1 MEKKMETYLGIFWQ
15 WVTYLWS
22 EITTWLTTN
31 NGIVTVIAILL
42 APIIAL
48 RVQTKLDAAKEKSQ
62 RKLIIFKTLI
72 ATYATRVSPD
82 HIQALN
88 MITIEFYGTES
99 VLSSWR
105 LYQQHLITPAPK
117 ANDTSIPIEERE
129 KAAQQWLET
138 GNDLFINLLVDM
150 SNEVGF
156 PFDKPTLSKGVY
168 YPIAQEKIEIENRIL
183 REGLLKI
190 ICNRE
195 PLSMNVTGFPINQD
209 ALDKQNKLQDSLL
222 EYYDGKKSVKVMIE
236 EKNDASS

>member
-1 MEKKMETYLGIFWQ
+1 MEIYLGSFWQ
-15 WVTYLWS
+15 WMTNFWFI
-22 EITTWLTTN
+22 ITTWLTAN
-31 NGIVTVIAILL
+31 NGTVTVVAILL

-48 RVQTKLDAAKEKSQ
+48 RVQTRLDAAKEKRQ

-88 MITIEFYGTES
+88 MINIEFYGTQS

-105 LYQQHLITPAPK
+105 LYQQHLTTPAPK
-117 ANDTSIPIEERE
+117 ANDTSTPVEERE

-156 PFDKPTLSKGVY
+156 PFDKPTLSKGIY
-168 YPIAQEKIEIENRIL
+168 YPIAQEKIEVENKIL

-195 PLSMNVTGFPINQD
+195 PLSMNITGFPINQD
-209 ALDKQNKLQDSLL
+209 ALETK
-222 EYYDGKKSVKVMIE
+222 
-236 EKNDASS
+236 

>member
-1 MEKKMETYLGIFWQ
+1 MHHGEKMEIYLGNFWQ
-15 WVTYLWS
+15 WMINFWS
-22 EITTWLTTN
+22 VITTWLTAN

-48 RVQTKLDAAKEKSQ
+48 RVQTRLDTAKEKKQ

-88 MITIEFYGTES
+88 MINIEFYGTES

-105 LYQQHLITPAPK
+105 LYQQHLTTPVAK

-129 KAAQQWLET
+129 KTAQQWLET
-138 GNDLFINLLVDM
+138 GNGLFINLLVDM

-156 PFDKPTLSKGVY
+156 PFDKPTLSKGIY
-168 YPIAQEKIEIENRIL
+168 YPIAQEKIEIENKIL

-195 PLSMNVTGFPINQD
+195 PLSMDVKSFPVDIELLN
-209 ALDKQNKLQDSLL
+209 KQNKLQDSMID
-222 EYYDGKKSVKVMIE
+222 YYDGKKSVKVTLD
-236 EKNDASS
+236 KNNNS

>member
-1 MEKKMETYLGIFWQ
+1 METYLGIFWQ

>member
-1 MEKKMETYLGIFWQ
+1 MEIYLGSFWQ
-15 WVTYLWS
+15 WMTNFWS
-22 EITTWLTTN
+22 VITTWLTAN
-31 NGIVTVIAILL
+31 NGTVTVVAILL

-48 RVQTKLDAAKEKSQ
+48 RVQTKLDAAKEKRQ

-88 MITIEFYGTES
+88 MINIEFYGTQS
-99 VLSSWR
+99 VLGSWR
-105 LYQQHLITPAPK
+105 LYQQHLTTPDPK
-117 ANDTSIPIEERE
+117 ANDTSTPIEERE

-168 YPIAQEKIEIENRIL
+168 YPIAQEKIEIENKIL

-195 PLSMNVTGFPINQD
+195 PLSMNVTSFPINQD

-222 EYYDGKKSVKVMIE
+222 EYYEGKKSVKVTVE
-236 EKNDASS
+236 EKNADSA